1 MRVTYDMQPNE
12 HRLQDFMEEQ
22 GARSCAAMG
31 AEQDLARAAAL
42 RGVVSS
48 HDLGGARMGDD
59 PRETVVDRD
68 LQVHDTPGLYVFGT
82 AVFPTCVGINP
93 HLTLM
98 AITARASRQLIER
111 LGGSVPT
118 RAAGAQV

>member
-1 MRVTYDMQPNE
+1 MR
-12 HRLQDFMEEQ
+12 
-22 GARSCAAMG
+22 GI
-31 AEQDLARAAAL
+31 
-42 RGVVSS
+42 VSS

-59 PRETVVDRD
+59 PNETVVDRD
-68 LQVHDTPGLYVFGT
+68 LQVHDTPGLHVFSG